1 MSALAA
7 SSRRS
12 TSDTRVTTAGRAAI
26 CLRFAPVALRL
37 APSRRNGTILP
48 FPVLRRWLHTL
59 RRAGSSRAGAVT
71 TISTSPSCSTDSSK
85 ARAPPRERDDV
96 TSVTRHDA
104 LRGARGGRRA
114 RDAAE
119 AQHFQSAMDRT
130 RPRRRERRRRARVDR
145 PNRNRPGPVR
155 TSGVGRVS
163 QAPTDH
169 PPTAP
174 THPRV
179 YPQRSSAAQ
188 QRRSHRGNTCCA
200 VRRDPSRPKR

>member
-85 ARAPPRERDDV
+85 ARAPPRGRDGD
-96 TSVTRHDA
+96 TSVTRHDT

-119 AQHFQSAMDRT
+119 AQRVQSAMDRT
-130 RPRRRERRRRARVDR
+130 RPRRRARVDR
-145 PNRNRPGPVR
+145 PNRNRPGPAR
-155 TSGVGRVS
+155 TPGVGRVS
-163 QAPTDH
+163 QAATDH
-169 PPTAP
+169 PSTAL
-174 THPRV
+174 TRARLHL
-179 YPQRSSAAQ
+179 QRPSAAQ